1 MLACFLLVSL
11 PLLLA
16 IIAPALAPCLFSLAS
31 DSAPALLEP
40 DPWNP
45 TDRIGN
51 IIYPSGGLTASRPV
65 RAVAPLPTFPRPLSR
80 DVVATVRALRSPVR
94 TNRLAA

>member
-16 IIAPALAPCLFSLAS
+16 ILAPALAPCLCSLAI
-31 DSAPALLEP
+31 DRAPALLDP

-45 TDRIGN
+45 TDRIGTVL
-51 IIYPSGGLTASRPV
+51 YPPAPARPV
-65 RAVAPLPTFPRPLSR
+65 RALATLPTFPRPLSR

-94 TNRLAA
+94 INLLAA

>member
-1 MLACFLLVSL
+1 VLACFLLVSL

-16 IIAPALAPCLFSLAS
+16 IVAPALAPFLCSLAI

-45 TDRIGN
+45 TDRIGTV
-51 IIYPSGGLTASRPV
+51 IYPPARSRPV
-65 RAVAPLPTFPRPLSR
+65 RALAPLPTFPRPLSR
-80 DVVATVRALRSPVR
+80 DVVASVRALRSPVR
-94 TNRLAA
+94 TVRVAA